1 MLLKTLSALAAIVNA
16 PTLFALRCTM
26 PELNADASRQSR
38 VLVSGAFSTN
48 VFHPSPGFNI

>member
-1 MLLKTLSALAAIVNA
+1 MLRKTLSALAAIVNA